1 MTTFFSWESDPSN
14 QVKTFIETSRRSRST
29 PRANEHEDARTPAPA
44 LRAVPTTK
52 HATDTEHHPDN
63 TARNN
68 EVHQAVAL
76 RTDKFGAPLNVIP
89 PPPSPLPAAALE
101 VIDTVMAELRS
112 ATDDRVRRDK
122 SELLVLLS
130 KDFCD
135 VITLVGE
142 SSALYQHHMS
152 KAAENGR
159 IVAGHQRD
167 HLLIDQE
174 SDILGATHD
183 AKKRT
188 QVAVEN
194 TKAIKAESQ
203 FGAAE
208 ARAVDNELSTDADAV
223 RLRMI
228 ARHTVLDAA
237 LGNVKLNDIN
247 YYKAFARL
255 LYDLY
260 SDRLGQ
266 EEALEKTT
274 IILAARMN
282 EEDFTHAT
290 GSEFYE
296 LFIERR
302 AAAAR
307 NKLHAQNT
315 AAKDRELTHAET
327 LARLKTDEERA
338 KLHRMQTL
346 RDMVGGNDEYDPT
359 I

>member
-1 MTTFFSWESDPSN
+1 M
-14 QVKTFIETSRRSRST
+14 
-29 PRANEHEDARTPAPA
+29 
-44 LRAVPTTK
+44 
-52 HATDTEHHPDN
+52 
-63 TARNN
+63 
-68 EVHQAVAL
+68 
-76 RTDKFGAPLNVIP
+76 
-89 PPPSPLPAAALE
+89 
-101 VIDTVMAELRS
+101 
-112 ATDDRVRRDK
+112 
-122 SELLVLLS
+122 
-130 KDFCD
+130 
-135 VITLVGE
+135 GE

-167 HLLIDQE
+167 HLVIDQE

-237 LGNVKLNDIN
+237 LGNIKLDDGNF
-247 YYKAFARL
+247 YKGFARL
-255 LYDLY
+255 LYDFY
-260 SDRLGQ
+260 SDLFGQ
-266 EEALEKTT
+266 EDALEKAT
-274 IILAARMN
+274 IVLAARMN

-290 GSEFYE
+290 GSEFYD

-302 AAAAR
+302 AAVAR
-307 NKLHAQNT
+307 EKLHAQNT
-315 AAKDRELTHAET
+315 AAKDRELSHAET

-346 RDMVGGNDEYDPT
+346 KNMVGGNDDYDPT